1 MHARKKE
8 MFRDYSSD
16 RGMRQHQLQL
26 RGAYF
31 RSNRWRQY
39 ISGSA
44 SFRSSRL
51 DRMLSESIRSMSS
64 SRRSMYITK
73 ITIIMPCALSHF
85 AGIWAA
91 LKLRLDAGE
100 KWSDSKVWG
109 MKKLPKNR
117 KEFYEASHPTKH
129 KDYHG
134 NVDCM
139 LRFQTSKGEH
149 SDYKVL

>member
-1 MHARKKE
+1 

-64 SRRSMYITK
+64 SRRRTRDRIKAFLFSRPMSEKSVKKVVARIKRREELRKGAARSKHMCT
-73 ITIIMPCALSHF
+73 AVAASF
-85 AGIWAA
+85 ADIP
-91 LKLRLDAGE
+91 RQFTTD
-100 KWSDSKVWG
+100 
-109 MKKLPKNR
+109 R
-117 KEFYEASHPTKH
+117 KMRK
-129 KDYHG
+129 
-134 NVDCM
+134 
-139 LRFQTSKGEH
+139 
-149 SDYKVL
+149 